1 MQPEYILISERL
13 VQEIV
18 DRAAKPGVKIK
29 GGQVGLPFA
38 KADIGP
44 TSPAANAHVL
54 AKQAEDLLH
63 DETGTIDVP
72 GTYVGLRAHFDG
84 WMFSFAEGQPSPV
97 AWLSAEI
104 EDNLVVLCGSARNVL
119 GYSVPAQYPGWR
131 PSTLGG
137 LKEVVAAM
145 RRRDP
150 EKLIEYL
157 GGETDQP
164 EIAGDVT
171 YINAGLKREGA
182 SEFSGEYDVLFRPF
196 AYVEDFSRRDIVN
209 GLNQFK
215 RVIVGAPLW
224 VRLASELHVPG
235 SK

>member
-1 MQPEYILISERL
+1 MQPEYVLISERL

-18 DRAAKPGVKIK
+18 DRAVKPGVKIK

-38 KADIGP
+38 KADIEA
-44 TSPAANAHVL
+44 TTPAANTHVL
-54 AKQAEDLLH
+54 AKQAEDLLR
-63 DETGTIDVP
+63 DDTGTIDLP
-72 GTYVGLRAHFDG
+72 GTYIGLRAHFDG

-104 EDNLVVLCGSARNVL
+104 DDNLVVLCGSARNVL
-119 GYSVPAQYPGWR
+119 GYSVPSEYPGWR

-150 EKLIEYL
+150 GKLIEHL
-157 GGETDQP
+157 GNETNQS
-164 EIAGDVT
+164 EIAGDVA
-171 YINAGLKREGA
+171 YINAGLKREGP
-182 SEFSGEYDVLFRPF
+182 SEFGGEYDVLFRPF
-196 AYVEDFSRRDIVN
+196 AYVEDFLQRDIVN
-209 GLNQFK
+209 GVIQFT

-224 VRLASELHVPG
+224 VRVVSELPAPG